1 MSRRPYKST
10 GLKLLQGARVKQ
22 SEIESEPKPRP
33 IEPEPMPGLTA
44 AEKRTHKLLSRQLTR
59 IGLTTEIDGQALSL
73 IVKIQRDLVN
83 IWKKVRMAERLARSA
98 EKSGDPDAIIAADQH
113 LQRWLRQE
121 RQFAE
126 TFRRV
131 AAEVGLTPRGRTG
144 LKINISEANNDEN
157 LLTKAP

>member
-10 GLKLLQGARVKQ
+10 GLKLLQGARVTQ
-22 SEIESEPKPRP
+22 SERDSEPKPRP

-44 AEKRTHKLLSRQLTR
+44 AEKRTHKQLSKQLTR
-59 IGLTTEIDGQALSL
+59 IGLTTEIDGQAVSL

-83 IWKKVRMAERLARSA
+83 IWKKVRMAERMAHSA
-98 EKSGDPDAIIAADQH
+98 EKTGDPNTIIAADQH

-144 LKINISEANNDEN
+144 LKINMAEEDEDEQ
-157 LLTKAP
+157 LLS